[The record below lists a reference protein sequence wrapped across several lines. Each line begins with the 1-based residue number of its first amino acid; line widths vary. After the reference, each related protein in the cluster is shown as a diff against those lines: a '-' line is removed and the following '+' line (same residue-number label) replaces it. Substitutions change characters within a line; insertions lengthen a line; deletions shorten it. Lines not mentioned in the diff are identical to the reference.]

1 MVSDEG
7 IPPCT
12 TLDRSSTLDAWSFVD
27 GGTGDRSQR
36 RKTRASVL
44 GEVDR
49 EEASVAMAELQQGS
63 LSWKKSTAS
72 GGGACVEVAR
82 VGETIIVRDSKNV
95 LGPVLTFSGEEWRD
109 FLVGARSG
117 QFNT

>member
-1 MVSDEG
+1 
-7 IPPCT
+7 
-12 TLDRSSTLDAWSFVD
+12 
-27 GGTGDRSQR
+27 
-36 RKTRASVL
+36 L